1 MVKSLVNSK
10 GLRPEVVSY
19 HTDLSDQQWALIEPL
34 LPDALR
40 GGRPRKTDTR
50 RVVEAIL
57 YLLKTGCHWRLLP
70 ADFPPWQ
77 TVYTYFRNWR
87 RDGTLRKIQGRL
99 VKKVRRKEGKTSL
112 PTIAILDSQ
121 SVKSGKMV
129 SHDKGFDG
137 GKRVKGR
144 KRHIAVDILGLPLAM
159 SVTSANTH
167 DKVGGKRVI
176 ERVAQFVKGKGLK
189 KIYADGGYNGL
200 PFKQAVKQALGA
212 RMQISKGVHQKVKGF
227 VPIAK
232 RWVVERTFAWFG
244 DYRRLDKDQE
254 RLAINSVAMLR
265 WASISL
271 MLRRLAP
278 NPVPSWDLE
287 GRIAT
292 RP

>member
-1 MVKSLVNSK
+1 M
-10 GLRPEVVSY
+10 SY

-34 LPDALR
+34 LPDALW
-40 GGRPRKTDTR
+40 GGRPRTTDLR
-50 RVVEAIL
+50 RVVEAIM
-57 YLLKTGCHWRLLP
+57 YLIKTGCQWRLLP

-77 TVYTYFRNWR
+77 TVYVYFRKWN
-87 RDGTLRKIQGRL
+87 RDGTLRKVQQRL
-99 VKKVRRKEGKTSL
+99 VRNVRRKEGKRSD

-121 SVKSGKMV
+121 SVKTGKMV
-129 SHDKGFDG
+129 SAEKGYDG

-167 DKVGGKRVI
+167 DKVGGRRVI
-176 ERVAQFVKGKGLK
+176 ERVSRLVKGRGLK
-189 KIYADGGYNGL
+189 KVYADGGYAGA
-200 PFKQAVKQALGA
+200 PFKKIVKDALGA
-212 RMQISKGVHQKVKGF
+212 RMQVSKGIGQKYKRF

-254 RLAINSVAMLR
+254 RLTCNSVAMLR
-265 WASISL
+265 WASVSM

-278 NPVPSWDLE
+278 NPIPIW
-287 GRIAT
+287 
-292 RP
+292 